1 MVLISDQVINFSLGV
16 FGICIGS
23 FLCYFI
29 LLRLIITIF
38 SLDVRNL
45 SPRLQALVML
55 DGILFNIVYG
65 LADTPYT
72 KSIRTGLSLEESK
85 ELLKKEQNDDT
96 ED

>member
-55 DGILFNIVYG
+55 DSVFHLIIL
-65 LADTPYT
+65 DQETPYSA
-72 KSIRTGLSLEESK
+72 SIRTGLSLEE
-85 ELLKKEQNDDT
+85 LKVQNDDT